1 MEYKDPMHELLS
13 STEQIVFKDG
23 NAENYPDATEQRP
36 VPKLSSYERDRV
48 KIDDFARVLGVSV
61 IMVKEMGIQTREA
74 FKCRTK
80 IDAFDS
86 NANPALSKQLM
97 E

>member
-1 MEYKDPMHELLS
+1 MHELLS
-13 STEQIVFKDG
+13 STEQIVLKMKRRKL
-23 NAENYPDATEQRP
+23 PWRTEQRP

-61 IMVKEMGIQTREA
+61 AMVKEWESRRVKPSSAELKLMRLIQ
-74 FKCRTK
+74 
-80 IDAFDS
+80 
-86 NANPALSKQLM
+86 ANPALSKQLM